1 MKQNRI
7 PFTAFGLALLCLH
20 PLAFAQTTN
29 TPADV
34 GQTNPPKRLH
44 A

>member
-7 PFTAFGLALLCLH
+7 PLTAFGLALLCLR

-29 TPADV
+29 IPAET
-34 GQTNPPKRLH
+34 GQTSAPKRLH